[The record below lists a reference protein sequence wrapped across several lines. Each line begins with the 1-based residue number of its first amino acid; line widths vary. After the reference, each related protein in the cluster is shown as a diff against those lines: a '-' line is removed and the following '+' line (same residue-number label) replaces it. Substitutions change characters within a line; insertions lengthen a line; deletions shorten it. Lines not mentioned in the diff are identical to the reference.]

1 MNARYRAAVAARTSL
16 AARHRCAIACV
27 LALSATA
34 ARAEACIDSWS
45 TRFGSAVVDDQILA
59 AVRDDAGNV
68 YLGGYEGGMLGV
80 ENYWPVG
87 NSKGFVE
94 KHAPD
99 GARLWRHDFDTSG
112 TDIVEALALD
122 TSGRVAV
129 AGRTDGAFPGA
140 VNGGQFDAF
149 VALLDA
155 DGNPL
160 SLIQTGDE
168 RPQHPVAITLDD
180 SGNIVVAGYDDVFV
194 QGNAVT
200 AWQNGFIGRFHIGA
214 AHSIDTVSWTA
225 SRTAPA
231 DLVTSAV
238 KAADDSGDVFITT
251 VVETSPA
258 SGGGIHVRRVGPQN
272 NIVWST
278 RLSTISLDYVTAVA
292 MAPSGRLYAAGATV
306 GQIFGPPLGNSD
318 GFIAELDPV
327 TGAPLNSAQIG
338 SIGGDWIYSLAIDA
352 GGELYA
358 LGVATDAVTAGFHG
372 DGTLVPFVLTLSPDL
387 EVLGSWQ
394 RDPPALLAADT
405 MIVVP
410 AGCNGGALLA
420 GSTRLAADSLAPV
433 RTDATVVAIN
443 TADSIFANTFG
454 GD

>member
-1 MNARYRAAVAARTSL
+1 MNAQYRAAAAARTSL
-16 AARHRCAIACV
+16 VAWIRCAIACV
-27 LALSATA
+27 LVVSATA
-34 ARAEACIDSWS
+34 AQAGTCIESWN
-45 TRFGSAVVDDQILA
+45 TPFGSALLDDQIRA
-59 AVRDDAGNV
+59 AVRDGGGNV
-68 YLGGYEGGMLGV
+68 YLGGYEGGKLGV

-87 NSKGFVE
+87 NAKGFVE

-99 GARLWRHDFDTSG
+99 GTRLWRHDFDTSG

-122 TSGRVAV
+122 ANGRVAV

-194 QGNAVT
+194 QGNAVM

-214 AHSIDTVSWTA
+214 ANSIDMVLWSA

-251 VVETSPA
+251 VVDTSPA

-292 MAPSGRLYAAGATV
+292 IAPSGRLYAAGATV

-318 GFIAELDPV
+318 GFIAELNPD
-327 TGAPLNSAQIG
+327 TGAPLNSTQIG
-338 SIGGDWIYSLAIDA
+338 SVGGDWIYSLAIDA
-352 GGELYA
+352 GGDLYA

-387 EVLGSWQ
+387 EVLGAWQ
-394 RDPPALLAADT
+394 RDPPALLAPDT

-410 AGCNGGALLA
+410 TGCNSAALLA
-420 GSTRLAADSLAPV
+420 GSTRLTADSLAPA
-433 RTDATVVAIN
+433 RTDASVVAIN
-443 TADSIFANTFG
+443 TADSIFGDGFG